1 MGMTVTT
8 DEVEDGSRFD
18 FWHEVIC
25 SAFVRLEAE
34 SMPSG
39 RPFRAQIAC
48 TELGPLT
55 LSRVEAESHAVRRSK
70 ALISDEPRDEV
81 LLSIQLKGTAV
92 VEQDDRQA
100 VLQPGDFALYDAT
113 RPYHLSMPREFEM
126 LVLQFDRQFLLE
138 RCPAPEILTA
148 IRMTNDSTV
157 TAPVSAFLRSL
168 EPIALSADRSPVS
181 RQLATSALDLL
192 GVAVADQLGA
202 HNSPGAEKTKHF
214 LRACTYINAYADDPD
229 LTPERVASSIGVSL
243 RHLHQLFRDH
253 DVSVNKYIIT
263 RRLARCMDDLVSP
276 YASSLTITEV
286 AMKHGF
292 KTVSHFSRCFS
303 EAYGTTPSEARR
315 SGRPA
320 ADTVTA
326 GGATAP
332 PT

>member
-1 MGMTVTT
+1 MAITLTT
-8 DEVEDGSRFD
+8 DDVEIRNRFD

-34 SMPSG
+34 SLPAD
-39 RPFRAQIAC
+39 RPFRAKIDTA
-48 TELGPLT
+48 ELGPLT
-55 LSRVEAESHAVRRSK
+55 LSRVEAQSHAVHRSRT
-70 ALISDEPRDEV
+70 LISDEPRDEV

-100 VLQPGDFALYDAT
+100 VLRPGDFALYDAT
-113 RPYHLSMPREFEM
+113 RPYDLSMPSEFEM

-138 RCPAPEILTA
+138 RCPSPEILTA
-148 IRMTNDSTV
+148 IRMTNNSTV

-168 EPIALSADRSPVS
+168 EPIALGANDSAVS

-192 GVAVADQLGA
+192 GVALADQLGD

-214 LRACTYINAYADDPD
+214 LRACTYVNAYADDPD
-229 LTPERVASSIGVSL
+229 LTPERIASSIGVSL

-253 DVSVNKYIIT
+253 DVSVNKYLIT

-276 YASSLTITEV
+276 HRAGLTVTEV
-286 AMKHGF
+286 AMNRGF

-303 EAYGTTPSEARR
+303 EAYGKPPSEVRR
-315 SGRPA
+315 DGLH
-320 ADTVTA
+320 
-326 GGATAP
+326 GNQGA
-332 PT
+332 

>member
-1 MGMTVTT
+1 MGITVTT
-8 DEVEDGSRFD
+8 DDVEHRNRFD

-34 SMPSG
+34 SMPAD
-39 RPFRAQIAC
+39 RPFRAQIDA

-55 LSRVEAESHAVRRSK
+55 LSRVEAQSHAVHRSK

-81 LLSIQLKGTAV
+81 LLSIQLQGTAV

-113 RPYHLSMPREFEM
+113 RPYDLSMPSEFKM

-148 IRMTNDSTV
+148 IRMTNRSTV

-168 EPIALSADRSPVS
+168 EPIALGADRSPVS

-192 GVAVADQLGA
+192 GVAVADQLGD
-202 HNSPGAEKTKHF
+202 HNSPGAERTKHF

-229 LTPERVASSIGVSL
+229 LTPERVATSIGVSL

-253 DVSVNKYIIT
+253 DVTVNKYLIT
-263 RRLARCMDDLVSP
+263 RRLARCMDDLVSTHG
-276 YASSLTITEV
+276 AGLTITDV

-303 EAYGTTPSEARR
+303 EAYGRTPSEARQ
-315 SGRPA
+315 
-320 ADTVTA
+320 A
-326 GGATAP
+326 GLAGLDGQLGLP
-332 PT
+332 